1 MAFKENIPMK
11 IFATAGPNETLVG
24 AASINFSEVLI
35 FPQNKIQ
42 LTTKVMSIPS
52 QCDHSYENYCT
63 CNEIA
68 RKPKHLGNLTVW
80 FRLTCEMDVL
90 KSFSSNHW
98 ISKSDEQSAKLR
110 QSNDIGKNSKVLITI
125 TIIRLK
131 LNNLEKFKDSE
142 TQDIIVEYSFCGQ
155 RQLRTKP
162 QSLQTDN
169 LLFDYKQKFLSNER
183 NYQRL
188 RKMLKN
194 TERSIKMVL
203 INPSI
208 AKADG
213 KEDDSH
219 TDGAEIGFGL
229 LQLGK
234 IVHNWNESNKNANF
248 EIPIL
253 LKKPP
258 YENIGHLEISIDEM
272 PSLKQMQQRLNSIE

>member
-1 MAFKENIPMK
+1 MK
-11 IFATAGPNETLVG
+11 IFATAGPNKKTLAG

-42 LTTKVMSIPS
+42 LTTKVMSIPNE
-52 QCDHSYENYCT
+52 CDHSYENYCT
-63 CNEIA
+63 CMETA

-80 FRLTCEMDVL
+80 FRLTCELDVL
-90 KSFSSNHW
+90 KSFSNNHW
-98 ISKSDEQSAKLR
+98 ISKCNEHSTKLR
-110 QSNDIGKNSKVLITI
+110 QSTEIAKNSKILMAI

-142 TQDIIVEYSFCGQ
+142 IQDLMIEYSFLGQ

-162 QSLQTDN
+162 QSLKIDN
-169 LLFDYKQKFLSNER
+169 LLFDYKQTFLSNER

-194 TERSIKMVL
+194 TERSIKMIVT
-203 INPSI
+203 NP
-208 AKADG
+208 AMTKADG

-219 TDGAEIGFGL
+219 ADGAEIGFGL

-234 IVHNWNESNKNANF
+234 IVRNWNESNTKANF

-258 YENIGHLEISIDEM
+258 YENIGYLEICIDEM
-272 PSLKQMQQRLNSIE
+272 PSLKQIQQRINNIE